1 MAKKRAR
8 GSALAGQRSESDVK
22 KAEASLHQHNELV
35 GELEADYEDA
45 KRHLKV
51 QKLRFGIRKLQ
62 MQKDAMDKRLQA

>member
-8 GSALAGQRSESDVK
+8 GSALSGEKSERDIK
-22 KAEASLHQHNELV
+22 KDEEKLHQHNELL
-35 GELEADYEDA
+35 GELEADYDDA